1 MNDLLPLFPL
11 QLVVFPGEVLP
22 LHIFEPRYR
31 QLIQECEDEDTHFG
45 IPAYINGK
53 VMEFGTEIRIKSIE
67 KRYPEGEMDIITEGL
82 GVFRINEFY
91 LRSPTK
97 LYAAAK
103 IIRLPLD
110 REGMALYYDEI
121 AELVEEL
128 FGLLQISKSPPSQQ
142 ANWSTFEL
150 GHHIGL
156 SLEREYELLQMPRE
170 VDRQKYI
177 IAHLKQLIPAVRE
190 MEKLKLKAQMN
201 GHFKN
206 ILPPQF

>member
-22 LHIFEPRYR
+22 LHIFESRYK
-31 QLIQECEDEDTHFG
+31 QLILECEQEGTHFG

-53 VMEFGTEIRIKSIE
+53 VMEFGTEIRLKSIE
-67 KRYPEGEMDIITEGL
+67 KQYPDGEMDIITEGI
-82 GVFRINEFY
+82 GVFRINEFF
-91 LRSPTK
+91 LRSPGK

-103 IIRLPLD
+103 VVRLQLD
-110 REGMALYYDEI
+110 QKGQALHYDEI

-128 FGLLQISKSPPSQQ
+128 FGLLRISKSPPTQKVQ
-142 ANWSTFEL
+142 WSTYDI

-156 SLEREYELLQMPRE
+156 PLEKEYELLQIPYE

-190 MEKLKLKAQMN
+190 MENLKIKAQMN

-206 ILPPQF
+206 ILPPEF